1 VTTYGLAGKP
11 LTDREMGILVAV
23 AARDLVGDGE
33 GPRRADQGEARR
45 RVPAE
50 HGRDRL
56 PPPDSPHSGGR
67 HVSLIEYP
75 DVIQGS
81 DEWHDQRR
89 GIVTA
94 SVVGQLVTPKTL
106 KIAANDKSRGIVA
119 QLVAERITGYTDP
132 TYVGDDMLRGID
144 DELRA
149 REKYAEVYQRPVREV
164 GFLLRKEDTW
174 QLGYSPDGLIG
185 DDGLIEVKSRRAK
198 LHLSTILAGEVPAEY
213 MAQCQ
218 AGLLVSGREWLD
230 FISYSGGMPMW
241 HKRVRPDP
249 AWQDAIVAAVEQFE
263 ETAVEMVAEYAV
275 LTDGLPAT
283 ERTTE
288 MEMRI

>member
-1 VTTYGLAGKP
+1 
-11 LTDREMGILVAV
+11 M
-23 AARDLVGDGE
+23 
-33 GPRRADQGEARR
+33 
-45 RVPAE
+45 
-50 HGRDRL
+50 
-56 PPPDSPHSGGR
+56 
-67 HVSLIEYP
+67 SLIEFP

-106 KIAANDKSRGIVA
+106 RIAANDKSRSIVA

-132 TYVGDDMLRGID
+132 TYIGDDMLRGIE

-149 REKYAEVYQRPVREV
+149 RDLYAEVYDRPVREI

-174 QLGYSPDGLIG
+174 QLGYSPDGLVG
-185 DDGLIEVKSRRAK
+185 DDGLIEVKSRRSK
-198 LHLSTILAGEVPAEY
+198 LHLRTILDDEVPAEY

-218 AGLLVSGREWLD
+218 AGLLVSERAWLD

-241 HKRVRPDP
+241 HKRLYPDL
-249 AWQDAIVAAVEQFE
+249 AWHEAIIAAAEQFE
-263 ETAVEMVAEYAV
+263 ATAAEMVADYLAKTE
-275 LTDGLPAT
+275 GLPAT
-283 ERTTE
+283 ERTPDYHE
-288 MEMRI
+288 MVI

>member
-1 VTTYGLAGKP
+1 
-11 LTDREMGILVAV
+11 
-23 AARDLVGDGE
+23 
-33 GPRRADQGEARR
+33 
-45 RVPAE
+45 
-50 HGRDRL
+50 
-56 PPPDSPHSGGR
+56 
-67 HVSLIEYP
+67 VSLIEYP
-75 DVIQGS
+75 EVIQGS

-106 KIAANDKSRGIVA
+106 KIAANDKSRSIVA

-132 TYVGDDMLRGID
+132 TYIGDDMLRGID

-149 REKYAEVYQRPVREV
+149 REKYTEVYKRPVREV

-174 QLGYSPDGLIG
+174 QLGYSPDGLVG

-198 LHLSTILAGEVPAEY
+198 LHLSTILACEVPAEY

-218 AGLLVSGREWLD
+218 AGLLVSGREWMD

-263 ETAVEMVAEYAV
+263 ETAAGMVAEYAV

>member
-1 VTTYGLAGKP
+1 MS
-11 LTDREMGILVAV
+11 LTV
-23 AARDLVGDGE
+23 
-33 GPRRADQGEARR
+33 
-45 RVPAE
+45 
-50 HGRDRL
+50 
-56 PPPDSPHSGGR
+56 
-67 HVSLIEYP
+67 YP

-94 SVVGQLVTPKTL
+94 SVVGQLVTPKQL
-106 KIAANDKSRGIVA
+106 KIAANDKSRAIVW

-132 TYVGDDMLRGID
+132 TYVGDDMLRGH
-144 DELRA
+144 DEEAQA
-149 REKYAEVYQRPVREV
+149 REKYAEVYAPVHEV

-185 DDGLIEVKSRRAK
+185 DDGLIEVKAPRAK
-198 LHLSTILAGEVPAEY
+198 GHLSTILAGEVPAEH

-230 FISYSGGMPMW
+230 FISFSGGMPMW
-241 HKRVRPDP
+241 HKRVYPDP

-263 ETAVEMVAEYAV
+263 ATAAEMIADYLAKTE
-275 LTDGLPAT
+275 GLPAT
-283 ERTTE
+283 ERIIFQE
-288 MEMRI
+288 MTI

>member
-1 VTTYGLAGKP
+1 VT
-11 LTDREMGILVAV
+11 
-23 AARDLVGDGE
+23 
-33 GPRRADQGEARR
+33 
-45 RVPAE
+45 
-50 HGRDRL
+50 
-56 PPPDSPHSGGR
+56 
-67 HVSLIEYP
+67 LIEFP

-89 GIVTA
+89 GLVTA

-106 KIAANDKSRGIVA
+106 KIAANDKSRSIVA

-132 TYVGDDMLRGID
+132 TYIGDDMLRGID

-149 REKYAEVYQRPVREV
+149 REKYAEVYERPVREV

-174 QLGYSPDGLIG
+174 QLGYSPDGLVG
-185 DDGLIEVKSRRAK
+185 EDGLIEVKSRRSK

-241 HKRVRPDP
+241 HKRVLPDS

-263 ETAVEMVAEYAV
+263 ETAAEMVTQYAA
-275 LTDGLPAT
+275 LTEGLPAT
-283 ERTTE
+283 ERVTE
-288 MEMRI
+288 MELMI

>member
-1 VTTYGLAGKP
+1 
-11 LTDREMGILVAV
+11 M
-23 AARDLVGDGE
+23 
-33 GPRRADQGEARR
+33 
-45 RVPAE
+45 
-50 HGRDRL
+50 
-56 PPPDSPHSGGR
+56 
-67 HVSLIEYP
+67 SLIKYP

-106 KIAANDKSRGIVA
+106 KTAANDKQRSIVA

-132 TYVGDDMLRGID
+132 TYVSDDMLRGVE

-149 REKYAEVYQRPVREV
+149 RDLYAEVYQRPVREV

-174 QLGYSPDGLIG
+174 QLGYSPDGLVG
-185 DDGLIEVKSRRAK
+185 DDGLIEVKAPRAK
-198 LHLSTILAGEVPAEY
+198 GHLSTILAGEVPAEH

-230 FISYSGGMPMW
+230 FISFSGGMPMW
-241 HKRVRPDP
+241 HKRVLPDS
-249 AWQDAIVAAVEQFE
+249 AWQDAIIAAVEQFE
-263 ETAVEMVAEYAV
+263 VTAAEMVTEYTA
-275 LTDGLPAT
+275 LTEGLPAT
-283 ERTTE
+283 ERTVY

>member
-1 VTTYGLAGKP
+1 
-11 LTDREMGILVAV
+11 
-23 AARDLVGDGE
+23 
-33 GPRRADQGEARR
+33 
-45 RVPAE
+45 
-50 HGRDRL
+50 
-56 PPPDSPHSGGR
+56 
-67 HVSLIEYP
+67 VSLIEFP

-106 KIAANDKSRGIVA
+106 RIAANDKSRSIVA

-132 TYVGDDMLRGID
+132 TYVGDDMLRGVE

-149 REKYAEVYQRPVREV
+149 RDLYAEVYERPIREV

-185 DDGLIEVKSRRAK
+185 ADGLIEVKSRRSK

-241 HKRVRPDP
+241 HKRVLPDP
-249 AWQDAIVAAVEQFE
+249 AWQDAIVAAVELFE
-263 ETAVEMVAEYAV
+263 ATAAEMVAEYTAK
-275 LTDGLPAT
+275 TEGLPAT
-283 ERTTE
+283 ERSVYQE
-288 MEMRI
+288 MVI